1 MKRPYAILLLAGIS
15 LLSGIASDF
24 AVFFIVFYV
33 LAGVLLSSLIWA
45 LLSLQGVHAVA
56 ERRPARARVGDFA
69 ESDVTI
75 WNSSYLPKLLVEVQD
90 LAELPGQ
97 VTGRVINLRPKQVV
111 RWQARA
117 PLRRRGSYL
126 LGPVRAFGTD
136 FFGIFRFQRTFSGTQ
151 EIIVYPSIVA
161 LPMFRLPQAEWHQL
175 GSPRRRSHEVTP
187 SASSVREYAQG
198 DSLKRIHWPSSVRT
212 GKLMVK
218 EFDTD
223 IGNQVWIILDL
234 HQDVQAGGDIENTE
248 EYGVTAAAS
257 IAAQCHVEE
266 WPVGLIA
273 QGDQDYFVAADR
285 RSSSEDRMLDIF
297 AVAKAQGT
305 KPLAQLLHEARNSVS
320 PPATLVIITP
330 STNVDWVNAMRSL
343 LGKQFRVAVVL
354 IEARSF
360 GWSGTS
366 QQVLSELE
374 ANGILTY
381 VVHQGE
387 DLQRALNY
395 KEAIA
400 SEGVLPVLS

>member
-1 MKRPYAILLLAGIS
+1 
-15 LLSGIASDF
+15 
-24 AVFFIVFYV
+24 
-33 LAGVLLSSLIWA
+33 
-45 LLSLQGVHAVA
+45 
-56 ERRPARARVGDFA
+56 
-69 ESDVTI
+69 
-75 WNSSYLPKLLVEVQD
+75 
-90 LAELPGQ
+90 
-97 VTGRVINLRPKQVV
+97 
-111 RWQARA
+111 
-117 PLRRRGSYL
+117 
-126 LGPVRAFGTD
+126 
-136 FFGIFRFQRTFSGTQ
+136 
-151 EIIVYPSIVA
+151 
-161 LPMFRLPQAEWHQL
+161 
-175 GSPRRRSHEVTP
+175 
-187 SASSVREYAQG
+187 
-198 DSLKRIHWPSSVRT
+198 
-212 GKLMVK
+212 MVK

-305 KPLAQLLHEARNSVS
+305 KPLAQLLLEARNSVS

>member
-1 MKRPYAILLLAGIS
+1 M
-15 LLSGIASDF
+15 
-24 AVFFIVFYV
+24 
-33 LAGVLLSSLIWA
+33 
-45 LLSLQGVHAVA
+45 
-56 ERRPARARVGDFA
+56 
-69 ESDVTI
+69 
-75 WNSSYLPKLLVEVQD
+75 
-90 LAELPGQ
+90 
-97 VTGRVINLRPKQVV
+97 
-111 RWQARA
+111 
-117 PLRRRGSYL
+117 
-126 LGPVRAFGTD
+126 
-136 FFGIFRFQRTFSGTQ
+136 
-151 EIIVYPSIVA
+151 
-161 LPMFRLPQAEWHQL
+161 
-175 GSPRRRSHEVTP
+175 TP
-187 SASSVREYAQG
+187 SASSVREYTQG

-257 IAAQCHVEE
+257 IAAQCHTKE

-273 QGDQDYFVAADR
+273 QGDQEYFVAADR
-285 RSSSEDRMLDIF
+285 RASSEDRMLDIF
-297 AVAKAQGT
+297 AVAQAKGT
-305 KPLAQLLHEARNSVS
+305 KPLAQLLLEARNSVG

-330 STNVDWVNAMRSL
+330 STNVDWVYAMRSL
-343 LGKQFRVAVVL
+343 LGKQFQATVVL
-354 IEARSF
+354 IEAGSF

-381 VVHQGE
+381 VVRRGE

-400 SEGVLPVLS
+400 LEGLSPVHS